1 MATLMANEDLIYV
14 PGLWR
19 CAKCKFELVQATLN
33 ARDGTVSARDTPGE
47 KCQNCSRPLWR
58 VTEREARQEAQR
70 ECDVM
75 WEKGRAATLH
85 QVADFLMSDAETG
98 GSWYELSEIIRND
111 RMGQVRTLS
120 DAIREH
126 GPSTAASE
134 EVTKVTRVTKVT
146 PSPTVKETE

>member
-1 MATLMANEDLIYV
+1 MANEDLVYV

-33 ARDGTVSARDTPGE
+33 AVDGTVSARDTPGE
-47 KCQNCSRPLWR
+47 KCPNCQSPLWR
-58 VTEREARQEAQR
+58 VTERDARQEAQR

-111 RMGQVRTLS
+111 RMGEVPTLS
-120 DAIREH
+120 DALRSN
-126 GPSTAASE
+126 GSAQAGAAE
-134 EVTKVTRVTKVT
+134 DTDV
-146 PSPTVKETE
+146 